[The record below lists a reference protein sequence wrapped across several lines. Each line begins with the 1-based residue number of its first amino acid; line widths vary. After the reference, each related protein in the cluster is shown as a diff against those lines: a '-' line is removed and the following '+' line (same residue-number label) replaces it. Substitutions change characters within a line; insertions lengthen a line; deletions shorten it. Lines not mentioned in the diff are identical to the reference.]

1 MRAIAD
7 AVPVFF
13 APQRASRLAR
23 LGDAMRKHRGF
34 ILGVQWTVVAFYLIL
49 VTLPAFMLLPPS
61 GASIV
66 SNLTLFAQFA
76 FWGIWW
82 PFVMLSMMLVG
93 RVWCGV
99 LCPEGALTEWA
110 SRHGLGKSIPRWMRW
125 SGWPFVA
132 FVSTTVYGQLVSV
145 YEYPKAALVVLGG
158 STAAAVVIGFVYGKG
173 KRVWCRHLCPANGV
187 FALLAK
193 VAPPHFRADEE
204 AWKRYSGRAAAVD
217 CAPLVD
223 LRHLHSAS
231 HCHACGRCS
240 GHRSAIALAL
250 RSPNRE
256 ILSAAPARDGVAPA
270 LLLLFGVLG
279 VATGAFHWT
288 VSPWFVA
295 MKVGAAG
302 WLIEHNW
309 LWLVKDNAPWW
320 ILTHYPEASDVFS
333 WLDGLC
339 ILAYIA
345 GTAIVLGGTA
355 FIALR
360 GAQILAGRGRYDWK
374 SLAMALVPAAGIC
387 VFLGLSMLTVTQLRA
402 EGLVFPWLR
411 GARAALLAL
420 GLAWSFWLG
429 ARVVLASP
437 APYVSRVA
445 ALALYSVPLALIGYI
460 WLLAFYVW

>member
-1 MRAIAD
+1 M
-7 AVPVFF
+7 
-13 APQRASRLAR
+13 
-23 LGDAMRKHRGF
+23 
-34 ILGVQWTVVAFYLIL
+34 
-49 VTLPAFMLLPPS
+49 
-61 GASIV
+61 
-66 SNLTLFAQFA
+66 
-76 FWGIWW
+76 
-82 PFVMLSMMLVG
+82 
-93 RVWCGV
+93 
-99 LCPEGALTEWA
+99 
-110 SRHGLGKSIPRWMRW
+110 
-125 SGWPFVA
+125 
-132 FVSTTVYGQLVSV
+132 
-145 YEYPKAALVVLGG
+145 
-158 STAAAVVIGFVYGKG
+158 
-173 KRVWCRHLCPANGV
+173 
-187 FALLAK
+187 
-193 VAPPHFRADEE
+193 
-204 AWKRYSGRAAAVD
+204 
-217 CAPLVD
+217 
-223 LRHLHSAS
+223 
-231 HCHACGRCS
+231 
-240 GHRSAIALAL
+240 
-250 RSPNRE
+250 
-256 ILSAAPARDGVAPA
+256 
-270 LLLLFGVLG
+270 LLFGVLG